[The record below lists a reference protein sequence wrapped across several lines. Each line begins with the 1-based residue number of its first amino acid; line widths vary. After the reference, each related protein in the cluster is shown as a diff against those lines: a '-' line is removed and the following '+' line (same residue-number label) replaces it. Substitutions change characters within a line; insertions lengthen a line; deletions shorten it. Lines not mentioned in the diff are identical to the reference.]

1 MVDILLASYNGEK
14 YIKEQIESILG
25 QTYKDWRL
33 IIHDDQ
39 SLDRTTEILQE
50 MIHCFEKQ
58 YPSAVGEKKI
68 KLSVNS
74 ESCNGAAANF
84 FGLLKEAQNEYVMF
98 CDQDDVWYP
107 DKIEKS
113 LKLMKR
119 MEKKYGTH
127 KPLLV
132 YTDLAVVDEQL
143 HLISPS
149 FRKYMNIPP
158 CLRLPRLLMQ
168 NSVTGCTV
176 LMNRSLYKL
185 LTEAVNIEKVV
196 MHDHFAAL
204 LAVTLGKAA
213 FLPEATLKYRQHG
226 KNAVGAADAR
236 SLAYLW
242 KRYRQGKNKF
252 REDLYR
258 SMVQADYFL
267 ELYGNRICDSKNKQL
282 IYRFSHLYKR
292 NKLQR
297 IFFFIKYRVIKYG
310 WIRAIMQ
317 IVWG

>member
-14 YIKEQIESILG
+14 YIKEQLESIVN
-25 QTYKDWRL
+25 QTYKEWRL

-50 MIHCFEKQ
+50 MIHSFEKQ
-58 YPSAVGEKKI
+58 YHSSAFEKKI

-74 ESCNGAAANF
+74 ESCKGAAANF
-84 FGLLKEAQNEYVMF
+84 LGLLKEAKNDYVMF

-119 MEKKYGTH
+119 LEKKYGSH

-132 YTDLAVVDEQL
+132 YTDLAVVDEQQQM
-143 HLISPS
+143 ISSS
-149 FRKYMNIPP
+149 FRQYMNIPLH
-158 CLRLPRLLMQ
+158 LRLPRLLMQ
-168 NSVTGCTV
+168 NSVTGCTI

-185 LTEAVNIEKVV
+185 LMEAGNVEKIV

-204 LAVTLGKAA
+204 LAVIFGNTAYI
-213 FLPEATLKYRQHG
+213 PEATMKYRQHG
-226 KNAVGAADAR
+226 KNAVGASNAR
-236 SLAYLW
+236 SLAFLW

-258 SMVQADYFL
+258 SMVQAGYLL
-267 ELYGNRICDSKNKQL
+267 ELYGDRICDNEDKQL

-297 IFFFIKYRVIKYG
+297 VFFFIKYRVIKYG

-317 IVWG
+317 IIWG